1 MIGIDLHGQYKICTA
16 DCEPKYK
23 TWTKHYGLD
32 IKRGLGIKCGL
43 RTKCDLPNQL
53 QSIFLLTSRNITAV
67 KLHNTCINENKPFHM
82 HMRKF
87 VLLYTY
93 RDLRAKKHRDKNR
106 FFGLEK
112 PADWSHDFFH

>member
-16 DCEPKYK
+16 DCESKYK

-93 RDLRAKKHRDKNR
+93 RDLRGKKHRDENR

-112 PADWSHDFFH
+112 PADWSYEFFH

>member
-82 HMRKF
+82 HMLCENLFYYIHTEIYAPKSIEIKIGS
-87 VLLYTY
+87 L
-93 RDLRAKKHRDKNR
+93 
-106 FFGLEK
+106 G
-112 PADWSHDFFH
+112 